1 MDKSYENLC
10 EISKNQSYFADSL
23 FLKELFD
30 LNERWL
36 NNLINIFKKS
46 AFSKRNSFSFG
57 LFYSI
62 FRVILIYTWDTF
74 LGHPVC

>member
-10 EISKNQSYFADSL
+10 EISKNQPYFADSL

-30 LNERWL
+30 LNERRL

-57 LFYSI
+57 VSI